1 MAIEFGNINKMT
13 RDNFETAIN
22 YYEEKLT
29 KMQSD
34 ESIDE
39 NTKKYFVDLY
49 TARIK
54 KLKTLLRDLD
64 NEIVAAKSV
73 GYVNDKTA
81 TFESLGKTK
90 SDSGTMSTISQDQ
103 EKYERAQFWRFVGAV
118 LLPIVGTIP
127 FIKKMIKAKKEF
139 KAIENA
145 KVQENIDLGKL
156 VQSERR
162 PYEKNLGKKGN
173 FSEAEKQI
181 LLSNQAEISRLE
193 AALEDDSL
201 NPTERKNLVAKL
213 ADLRKYA
220 QENGYEI
227 EDGVLA
233 DESYETAKDKDER
246 KIGELSGE
254 IEGVTEDIEN
264 LVDAQEKVH
273 KLEAQ
278 KKEAEKLL
286 EKYPDNATL
295 QELVDNADVK
305 IETIKDSAQLIIDE
319 ASTEKINALNAV
331 TLVTGDD
338 ESKYE
343 DYNNDIQEI
352 YESDAEYGMTLAN
365 AKAIADDIGLD
376 ALSIVQVSN
385 EYSRLKTDNDGKLNN
400 VRREKEKASTIE
412 NLLVESENLLK
423 LFEPGERFD
432 IATLGDDLAE
442 EVVNA
447 RQALNKVNANL
458 ERLETEFGIVPSGDG
473 DGLRLRNAKQKY
485 AVLNNDVRA
494 KETAGEVFEFKLEDA
509 KSKIEELK
517 AGVDE
522 MALDEAKRMYY
533 DIDDLLYSEGL
544 SDYCDSVGKTT
555 EYLKLN
561 SELND
566 VFNNK
571 IKNRQIR
578 LERDMSLFKL
588 EDNENAVDVDI
599 DFDDI
604 EDVKNYKN
612 TVQLIFDS
620 LSSEDFQKDLNKDTL
635 QYVQMICQKARMKL
649 GQCDAVINAYNE
661 EEERKKAEEKA
672 KRAIIT
678 RRLNDYKKR
687 YYDKLE
693 DQFGTIC
700 DATDDPRVAAVDK
713 FIDSSKRLKHL
724 LDTVYSLA
732 DEGGFEDLKTIIEG
746 YQNAVNEWL
755 NNERLKGILE
765 MS

>member
-54 KLKTLLRDLD
+54 ELKKLLRDLD

-193 AALEDDSL
+193 AALEDDTL
-201 NPTERKNLVAKL
+201 NPAERKNLVAKL

-233 DESYETAKDKDER
+233 DEAYETDKDKDER
-246 KIGELSGE
+246 KIGELAGAVSE
-254 IEGVTEDIEN
+254 VSEDVEN

-273 KLEAQ
+273 RLEAQ
-278 KKEAEKLL
+278 KKDAEKLL

-295 QELVDNADVK
+295 QEVVDSADVK
-305 IETIKDSAQLIIDE
+305 IETIKDGAQLILDE

-331 TLVTGDD
+331 ALVTGDD

-365 AKAIADDIGLD
+365 AKAIAEDIGLD

-473 DGLRLRNAKQKY
+473 DGLRLRNAKQRY

-494 KETAGEVFEFKLEDA
+494 KETTSEVFAFKLENARA
-509 KSKIEELK
+509 KIDELK

-522 MALDEAKRMYY
+522 MALDEARTRHDEIKN
-533 DIDDLLYSEGL
+533 LLDSAGL

-555 EYLKLN
+555 EYLTLQ
-561 SELND
+561 SELQD
-566 VFNNK
+566 LENNK
-571 IKNRQIR
+571 IKIR
-578 LERDMSLFKL
+578 EQRVENDKSSLNL
-588 EDNENAVDVDI
+588 DEYEDDIDAYI

-612 TVQLIFDS
+612 TVEPIFNA
-620 LSSEDFQKDLNKDTL
+620 LSSESFQSVLNKDTL
-635 QYVQMICQKARMKL
+635 PYVQTLCEKARIKL
-649 GQCDAVINAYNE
+649 DQCNEVIRIKE
-661 EEERKKAEEKA
+661 EEEARNKAEEKA
-672 KRAIIT
+672 KRATIT
-678 RRLNDYKKR
+678 SRLRDYKNR
-687 YYDKLE
+687 YYDDLE
-693 DQFGTIC
+693 AQFGTIC
-700 DATDDPRVAAVDK
+700 DATDNPRVYEVNK
-713 FIDSSKRLKHL
+713 FIDKSKRLKHF
-724 LDTVYSLA
+724 LDALYRLA
-732 DEGGFEDLKTIIEG
+732 DKGGFEDLKTIIEG
-746 YQNAVNEWL
+746 YQNAVDEWL